1 MKIKDISIENRPRE
15 RFLMQGGSALSDAE
29 LLAIILQKGS
39 KGENVV
45 DVSNR
50 LLKEGIEELSKLSLR
65 ELQAVKGIGV
75 VKALQIKA
83 VFELMKRLKT
93 SKQEGK
99 VMKTAKDVYDYACP
113 KMAGLDRE
121 HFMVLMLDTKNK
133 VVKEEVVAG

>member
-133 VVKEEVVAG
+133 VIKEEVD

>member
-1 MKIKDISIENRPRE
+1 
-15 RFLMQGGSALSDAE
+15 MQGGSALSDAE

-133 VVKEEVVAG
+133 VVKEEVD